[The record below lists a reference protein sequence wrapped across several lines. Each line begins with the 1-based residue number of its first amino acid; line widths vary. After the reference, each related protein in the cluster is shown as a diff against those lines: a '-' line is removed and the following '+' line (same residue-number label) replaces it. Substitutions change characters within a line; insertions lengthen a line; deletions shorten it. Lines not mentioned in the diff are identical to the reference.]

1 MTAIEDGPTAGS
13 VPDMD
18 KMLAEF
24 YELRGFDA
32 SGVPKKE
39 TLEKIGLTDLAQM
52 IHA

>member
-1 MTAIEDGPTAGS
+1 MSAMEDGPTAGS

-32 SGVPKKE
+32 SGIPKSE
-39 TLEKIGLTDLAQM
+39 TLKKIGLDDLAQM
-52 IHA
+52 LHA